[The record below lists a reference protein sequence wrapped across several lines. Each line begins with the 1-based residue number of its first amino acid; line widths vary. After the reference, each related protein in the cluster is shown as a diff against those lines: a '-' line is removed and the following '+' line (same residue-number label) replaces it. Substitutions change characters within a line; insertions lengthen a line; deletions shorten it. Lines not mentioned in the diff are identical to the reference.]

1 VRPTAPLKEPR
12 GGSVQYWGVG
22 VEGERWFRG
31 APPRK
36 ILSLL
41 ILSLSGS
48 VEFSYNSII
57 DNGRIVL
64 LWRVS

>member
-1 VRPTAPLKEPR
+1 MRPTAPLKEPR

-22 VEGERWFRG
+22 VE
-31 APPRK
+31 
-36 ILSLL
+36 
-41 ILSLSGS
+41 
-48 VEFSYNSII
+48 FSYNSII

>member
-1 VRPTAPLKEPR
+1 VRPTAPLEKPR
-12 GGSVQYWGVG
+12 GGLVQYWGVG

-31 APPRK
+31 APPK
-36 ILSLL
+36 KFLSLL

-57 DNGRIVL
+57 GNGRIVL
-64 LWRVS
+64 L